1 MNDRPMPRVS
11 RFRALQP
18 LPGVLLA
25 LVAAMAAYWVRYG
38 FVEPEKMGAACE
50 WEKPWWCGPRTAFI
64 VFTEWK
70 GFGWIALATAA
81 LAALWFVRGR
91 DPVALALLAMAAG
104 GAGMVLYN
112 ATLSTVAV
120 IAAVVL
126 LAQRRQKTP

>member
-1 MNDRPMPRVS
+1 MSDRPMPRVS

-25 LVAAMAAYWVRYG
+25 LVAAIVAYWVRYG

-50 WEKPWWCGPRTAFI
+50 TAGPWWCGPRAAFI

-91 DPVALALLAMAAG
+91 DPLLPALFAMAAG

-126 LAQRRQKTP
+126 LAQHRQKTS